1 MFRKNIFTSI
11 FVALLFL
18 VCTSAALAQNAPV
31 AGKVQLKK
39 ADGTVVP
46 VAGALVEVY
55 RVDIKTSFPS
65 DKTDKKGYF
74 TFAGLPLGANL
85 VLSISAPGAKPG
97 YYPNVKPGAPNTEK
111 LMITL
116 EEGDGKRWTEE
127 EIRAAVAGG
136 NSSSSSNKSSE
147 PTAEQK
153 KQEAEYAKK
162 AAEVNAKNED
172 IKNKNTVIQKS
183 LDEGNAAFK
192 AKDYNTAIAK
202 YTEGVNAD
210 PEYVGSAPILLNN
223 RAVVLRLRA
232 TDTYN
237 SSVKAAD
244 PQKSEG
250 LAKTKQDL
258 EDSLDSYKK
267 SWTILKNAP
276 ANEIPNAAN
285 HERSKYDALSG
296 MTEVYRLLVI
306 TKSDLAKSA
315 EAKEAFDAYFA
326 IETDAAKKAKTQL
339 AYADMM
345 RETGNSEEAIAGYR
359 LVLQNTPDNMDAL
372 AGLGLSLFNQGVI
385 ANDKAQLQEGL
396 NYMQKFAETAPDTH
410 PLKASVKDAVDY
422 LKSQEKLTPQ
432 KVTAPKKKP

>member
-1 MFRKNIFTSI
+1 
-11 FVALLFL
+11 
-18 VCTSAALAQNAPV
+18 
-31 AGKVQLKK
+31 
-39 ADGTVVP
+39 
-46 VAGALVEVY
+46 
-55 RVDIKTSFPS
+55 
-65 DKTDKKGYF
+65 
-74 TFAGLPLGANL
+74 
-85 VLSISAPGAKPG
+85 
-97 YYPNVKPGAPNTEK
+97 
-111 LMITL
+111 MITL

-267 SWTILKNAP
+267 YWTILKNAP

-306 TKSDLAKSA
+306 TKSDLAKGA

-410 PLKASVKDAVDY
+410 PLMANVKDAVDY